1 MYIDLGAYETILK
14 SKVCA
19 KKKINK
25 VCANIN
31 GLNIQFIGRNYQLI
45 KKQHWGYIGEH
56 SWLPEL
62 IKKQNIAL
70 YILNITSNML
80 KRKRKG

>member
-1 MYIDLGAYETILK
+1 MKMYTDLGAYKTILK
-14 SKVCA
+14 S
-19 KKKINK
+19 K

-45 KKQHWGYIGEH
+45 KKQHWWYNGEH

-62 IKKQNIAL
+62 IKKQNIAS
-70 YILNITSNML
+70 YILNITSNTL
-80 KRKRKG
+80 KIKRKG